1 MKKQILTVA
10 LALSVAIAG
19 CGSSGPSLSAFKR
32 GFSAQKAQF
41 TQLGRD
47 LQVAFATARGKSNGQ
62 IGAEFSSLAQRTS
75 QQADQLQKLNPPAKY
90 KSQRD
95 QLVSG
100 FRTIAADL
108 ETISVS
114 AKAGNVS
121 GASKARNKLLQD
133 AAGVRS
139 VDRALTAS
147 LGLPQ
152 TS

>member
-1 MKKQILTVA
+1 MKKQIVTVA
-10 LALSVAIAG
+10 LALTVASAG
-19 CGSSGPSLSAFKR
+19 CGSSTPSLSAFKQ
-32 GFSAQKAQF
+32 GFQAQKAQF
-41 TQLGRD
+41 TALGRD
-47 LQVAFATARGKSNGQ
+47 LQVAFTSARGKSNAQ
-62 IGAEFSSLAQRTS
+62 IGREFSALSQRTS
-75 QQADQLQKLNPPAKY
+75 QQADQLEKLNPPAKY

-108 ETISVS
+108 QTISVS
-114 AKAGNVS
+114 AKS
-121 GASKARNKLLQD
+121 GDVAAASRARNKLLQD